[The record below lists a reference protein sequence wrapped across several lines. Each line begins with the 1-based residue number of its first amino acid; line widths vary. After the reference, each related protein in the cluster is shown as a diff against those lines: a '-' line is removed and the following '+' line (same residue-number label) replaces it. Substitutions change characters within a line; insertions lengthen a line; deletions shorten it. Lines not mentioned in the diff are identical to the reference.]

1 MDIFE
6 LINNMYE
13 NKELHCRKKNLYSLK
28 VRIKIY
34 MNHAYM
40 QNIKHIMIQSGNV
53 NTRPEE
59 KHYITIFWHCQ
70 MQD

>member
-40 QNIKHIMIQSGNV
+40 QNIKHIMI
-53 NTRPEE
+53 
-59 KHYITIFWHCQ
+59 
-70 MQD
+70 